1 MPWIKQNENLY
12 THSEATFVMVKQ
24 SEKWVLIDTR
34 DQSKAIPIDDI
45 FNNPVFLI
53 NFENQ
58 VVLASHFRGEGANT
72 PSTPAYS
79 FKTEISSGLY
89 RESAGVLAISV
100 LGNKVLTIDSK
111 PSFLCKAWVNFNGIG
126 TVTIRESGNV
136 SSITDNSTGDYTVNF
151 TTAIPDDYC
160 CTFGAQNALNT
171 NVIFNTFVGI
181 HPGFTPAVGS
191 VRIRCVDTIN
201 NSSNLPEV
209 SQSDPTI
216 VCVAVFR

>member
-126 TVTIRESGNV
+126 TVTIRASGNV
-136 SSITDNSTGDYTVNF
+136 SSITDNGTGDYTVNF
-151 TTAIPDDYC
+151 TNAMPD
-160 CTFGAQNALNT
+160 T
-171 NVIFNTFVGI
+171 NYSVNITTGNVSSNFPIKGYVISYSVDNVRVNGERDT
-181 HPGFTPAVGS
+181 VGS
-191 VRIRCVDTIN
+191 NVDSEFMNI
-201 NSSNLPEV
+201 SV
-209 SQSDPTI
+209 H
-216 VCVAVFR
+216 R